1 MTVNVT
7 PVNDLPEANP
17 IVETRTKLQAEFSVD
32 LITDANA
39 TDIDDGDVL
48 VAINDGDESDDEPIA
63 TFTRTGTTRVMV
75 TADSGLYFI
84 DEAAVASGGFA
95 LNPGRTY
102 IFDWSG
108 ATDHP
113 VRLSETADGTHV
125 GGVEY
130 VVGVTVD
137 ADAGTT
143 TIAVTDATPA
153 LYAYCENH
161 AAMGFGT
168 PVEAY
173 DVPDSSYTLSGSTLT
188 VKPQVF
194 ADLAADNVVEIAIA
208 YKIAD
213 GDVADDAT
221 YVIDNTATITITG
234 LNTKP
239 QIIDDKGTTDVTS
252 DDVANVADVT
262 TPEDTTYVFT
272 LDDFNYVDQNND
284 PMASVLIT
292 QGPLLGELTLNDV
305 VITDVT
311 RISRADIE
319 AGLLKY
325 TPPADDNGDAYTAF
339 TYAVNDGKVDSDLGA
354 MTIHVTPVNDLPEAN
369 PIVETRTKLQ
379 AEFSVDLITD
389 ANATDIDDGDVLV
402 AINDGDESDDEPI
415 ATFTR
420 TGTTRVMVTADSGL
434 YFIDEAAVASGGF
447 ALNPGR
453 TYIFDWSGAT
463 DHPVRLS
470 ETADGTHVGG
480 VEYVVGVTV
489 DADAGTT
496 TIAVTD
502 ATPALYAY
510 CENHAA
516 MGFGT
521 PVEAYDV
528 PDSSYT
534 LSGSTLTVKPQVFAD
549 LAADNVVEIAIAYK
563 IADGDVAD
571 DATYVIDNTAT
582 ITITGLNTKPQII
595 DDKGTTDVTSDDVAN
610 VADVTTP
617 EDTTY
622 VFTLDDFNYVDQN
635 NDPMASVLIT
645 QGPLL
650 GELTLN
656 DVVITDVTR
665 ISRADIEAGLLK
677 YTPPADDNG
686 DAYTAFTYAVN
697 DGKVDSDVGAMT
709 IHVTPVNDEPSSDNK
724 FVRILGER
732 TAQFGVVDFA
742 FRDKDAGDTLDH
754 ITLRTLPANGT
765 LYLVPKDTVLPAIID
780 PPMSTNWAIS
790 GLDDTIGHDIA
801 RDMLAQLIY
810 VANEAVKTNRHD
822 EFTFTVNDGSSLGPL
837 NSESANKI
845 TLGKNVFVQPVIE
858 PKPEKPVKFK
868 PIKPKEKTPA
878 LNPHDLPPVMKVSVD
893 NGRSRQ
899 IGNEV
904 DRTPTGGRDAMAM
917 ADDNAN
923 LGDDSWLNAKTS
935 SQLDISGNIRV
946 IDLKVKGREIAVEIT
961 DEASDRAES
970 FKGELADGSPLP
982 DWIKVDRNTGLT
994 TAEPPAGTKPF
1005 EMRVVAEDGGGNKRA
1020 IDLILDP
1027 TALNG
1032 QKANDAPAP
1041 VATTPNAAN
1050 EAVARRAPLPTPEA
1064 APSRVTANVLA
1075 DGQVAIGESFVE
1087 DATGSLKLMRMVSK
1101 TDGITVEITDDAR
1114 ADQTRY
1120 EVRQKDGSVAPN
1132 WVQVDARTGELTID
1146 APENVEAIELTLVA
1160 LDGGSQRTMDLEL
1173 DLDKL
1178 LGQDAGG
1185 EESLEDVE
1193 GVPAEDLGSDE
1204 TEVSPVSSFVPFDK
1218 QIDAALVENSYGR
1231 NIQQALSTPES

>member
-1 MTVNVT
+1 
-7 PVNDLPEANP
+7 
-17 IVETRTKLQAEFSVD
+17 
-32 LITDANA
+32 
-39 TDIDDGDVL
+39 
-48 VAINDGDESDDEPIA
+48 
-63 TFTRTGTTRVMV
+63 
-75 TADSGLYFI
+75 
-84 DEAAVASGGFA
+84 
-95 LNPGRTY
+95 
-102 IFDWSG
+102 
-108 ATDHP
+108 
-113 VRLSETADGTHV
+113 
-125 GGVEY
+125 
-130 VVGVTVD
+130 
-137 ADAGTT
+137 
-143 TIAVTDATPA
+143 
-153 LYAYCENH
+153 
-161 AAMGFGT
+161 
-168 PVEAY
+168 
-173 DVPDSSYTLSGSTLT
+173 
-188 VKPQVF
+188 
-194 ADLAADNVVEIAIA
+194 
-208 YKIAD
+208 
-213 GDVADDAT
+213 
-221 YVIDNTATITITG
+221 
-234 LNTKP
+234 
-239 QIIDDKGTTDVTS
+239 
-252 DDVANVADVT
+252 
-262 TPEDTTYVFT
+262 
-272 LDDFNYVDQNND
+272 
-284 PMASVLIT
+284 
-292 QGPLLGELTLNDV
+292 
-305 VITDVT
+305 
-311 RISRADIE
+311 
-319 AGLLKY
+319 
-325 TPPADDNGDAYTAF
+325 
-339 TYAVNDGKVDSDLGA
+339 
-354 MTIHVTPVNDLPEAN
+354 
-369 PIVETRTKLQ
+369 
-379 AEFSVDLITD
+379 
-389 ANATDIDDGDVLV
+389 
-402 AINDGDESDDEPI
+402 
-415 ATFTR
+415 
-420 TGTTRVMVTADSGL
+420 
-434 YFIDEAAVASGGF
+434 
-447 ALNPGR
+447 
-453 TYIFDWSGAT
+453 
-463 DHPVRLS
+463 
-470 ETADGTHVGG
+470 
-480 VEYVVGVTV
+480 
-489 DADAGTT
+489 
-496 TIAVTD
+496 
-502 ATPALYAY
+502 
-510 CENHAA
+510 
-516 MGFGT
+516 
-521 PVEAYDV
+521 
-528 PDSSYT
+528 
-534 LSGSTLTVKPQVFAD
+534 
-549 LAADNVVEIAIAYK
+549 
-563 IADGDVAD
+563 
-571 DATYVIDNTAT
+571 
-582 ITITGLNTKPQII
+582 
-595 DDKGTTDVTSDDVAN
+595 
-610 VADVTTP
+610 
-617 EDTTY
+617 
-622 VFTLDDFNYVDQN
+622 
-635 NDPMASVLIT
+635 
-645 QGPLL
+645 
-650 GELTLN
+650 
-656 DVVITDVTR
+656 
-665 ISRADIEAGLLK
+665 
-677 YTPPADDNG
+677 
-686 DAYTAFTYAVN
+686 
-697 DGKVDSDVGAMT
+697 
-709 IHVTPVNDEPSSDNK
+709 
-724 FVRILGER
+724 
-732 TAQFGVVDFA
+732 
-742 FRDKDAGDTLDH
+742 
-754 ITLRTLPANGT
+754 
-765 LYLVPKDTVLPAIID
+765 
-780 PPMSTNWAIS
+780 
-790 GLDDTIGHDIA
+790 
-801 RDMLAQLIY
+801 MLAQLIY